1 MENDSGMVKKTCLG
15 ESARLRADSPK
26 SYVGQLKKEDRERES
41 PPIPRCAH
49 RGLPPAGE
57 ARGEK
62 ALTETGKDITIPEEY
77 QRESAGDRRECPKKE
92 KKMKNFDVAIDGPS
106 GAGKSSLARRC
117 AAELGLLY
125 VDTGAIY
132 RTVGLAAL
140 RRGVDPKKEE
150 AVAAILPELEIGMGY
165 EDGEQRMYLN
175 GEDVSR
181 EIRMPEISMYASD
194 VSAHAAVR
202 SFLLEMQRKL
212 ARENCV
218 IMDGRDIGT
227 VVLPEAKLKIYLT
240 ASPEARAERRMKE
253 LVAKGVE
260 QPYEEVL
267 RDIIQ
272 RDEQDMNREVAP
284 LRQAEDAVLVDTTEI
299 DFDQSFELLCGIIRE
314 RMEAEA

>member
-1 MENDSGMVKKTCLG
+1 
-15 ESARLRADSPK
+15 
-26 SYVGQLKKEDRERES
+26 
-41 PPIPRCAH
+41 
-49 RGLPPAGE
+49 
-57 ARGEK
+57 
-62 ALTETGKDITIPEEY
+62 
-77 QRESAGDRRECPKKE
+77 
-92 KKMKNFDVAIDGPS
+92 
-106 GAGKSSLARRC
+106 
-117 AAELGLLY
+117 
-125 VDTGAIY
+125 
-132 RTVGLAAL
+132 
-140 RRGVDPKKEE
+140 
-150 AVAAILPELEIGMGY
+150 
-165 EDGEQRMYLN
+165 MYLN

-181 EIRMPEISMYASD
+181 EIRMPEISMCASD

-240 ASPEARAERRMKE
+240 ASREARAERRMKE

-299 DFDQSFELLCGIIRE
+299 DFDESFRLLCGIIRE